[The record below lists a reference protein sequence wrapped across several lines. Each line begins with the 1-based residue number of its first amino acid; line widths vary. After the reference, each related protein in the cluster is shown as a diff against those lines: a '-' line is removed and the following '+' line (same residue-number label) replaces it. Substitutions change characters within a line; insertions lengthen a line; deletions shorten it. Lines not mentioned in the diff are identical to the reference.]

1 MSGWTDRELQT
12 IDRVDE
18 LRISS
23 ARADG
28 TALAATVKAP
38 PR

>member
-1 MSGWTDRELQT
+1 MSTWTFPELQT

-23 ARADG
+23 TRADG
-28 TALAATVKAP
+28 TTSRPVTIWTV
-38 PR
+38 